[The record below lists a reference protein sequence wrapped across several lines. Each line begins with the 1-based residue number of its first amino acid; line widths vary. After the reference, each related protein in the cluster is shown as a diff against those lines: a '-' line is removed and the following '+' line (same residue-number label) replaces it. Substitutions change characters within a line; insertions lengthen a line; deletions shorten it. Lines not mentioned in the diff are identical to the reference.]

1 MLPRGSIRGLLAAGL
16 AIVWVGALVR
26 FRHWN
31 ANDDLAILQLHLERI
46 GSGDVPLVGAYS
58 RLDFHH
64 PGPLREWLFAAAY
77 WASGR
82 RSAALPA
89 TALTLNLAW
98 TLAACVAGWRI
109 ARRSGLIA
117 ASLGALLLHLGL
129 GWNLHSAWNPYLG
142 VLAAYAAVWG
152 VVLVVVRGGAGWPL
166 PVVAASFAAHQHV
179 SALPLGL
186 LALAVVAVVVA
197 RERGGGATNPVLPAA
212 ATVALWSGPLL
223 DLARGGDSNVVR
235 LLRNGGDGEA
245 VGVAEAGRHV
255 GRLVLPWSIAGGDSL
270 RATGL
275 ETASTTVV
283 VAVALVGVLVIAL
296 FITQPAPPGR
306 VALAIAPGVVVV
318 VWVTVAVGFEPPL
331 FPYLFAPS
339 VGALASVSA
348 LVLLAVA
355 PAVVSRV
362 QLQPRVGTSIGML
375 TVACVALAW
384 AAGGWRQMQPIAT
397 APLQQQIDAAVRAAV
412 VPGQPYT
419 IAAGGLVES
428 VAHGEVALA
437 VQQAGGEA
445 RSDIFSLG
453 LPEAITSDP
462 MFAVVMGAPLACL
475 LAEPGPP
482 PIVLAASTASGLD
495 VGVFL
500 VGDGTELE
508 LARFC
513 LAR

>member
-1 MLPRGSIRGLLAAGL
+1 MWA
-16 AIVWVGALVR
+16 VGLVR

-46 GSGDVPLVGAYS
+46 GSGDIPLVGAYS

-98 TLAACVAGWRI
+98 TLAACAAGWRI
-109 ARRSGLIA
+109 AHRTGLMA
-117 ASLGALLLHLGL
+117 AALGALLLHLGL

-152 VVLVVVRGGAGWPL
+152 VVLVVVRGAAGWPL

-186 LALAVVAVVVA
+186 LALALVAVVVA
-197 RERGGGATNPVLPAA
+197 RERSGGTNPVWPVA

-235 LLRNGGDGEA
+235 LLRNGGDGEPA
-245 VGVAEAGRHV
+245 GIVEAGRHV

-275 ETASTTVV
+275 ETASTTLV
-283 VAVALVGVLVIAL
+283 VAVAIVAALVIGL
-296 FITQPAPPGR
+296 VVTQPAPPGR
-306 VALAIAPGVVVV
+306 VAIAIALAVVVI
-318 VWVTVAVGFEPPL
+318 VWITVAVGFAPPL

-355 PAVVSRV
+355 PAVVSRAP
-362 QLQPRVGTSIGML
+362 LRPRTGSTVGVLS
-375 TVACVALAW
+375 VACVALAW
-384 AAGGWRQMQPIAT
+384 AAGGWRQVQPIAT

-419 IAAGGLVES
+419 IAAGGLVDS

-445 RSDIFSLG
+445 RSEIFSLG
-453 LPEAITSDP
+453 LPTAIPSDP
-462 MFAVVMGAPLACL
+462 MLVAAMGSPLACL

-482 PIVLAASTASGLD
+482 PLVLAPSTASGLD

-500 VGDGTELE
+500 ADDRTELE
-508 LARFC
+508 VALSC

>member
-1 MLPRGSIRGLLAAGL
+1 MLSRGSIRGLLAAGL
-16 AIVWVGALVR
+16 AIVWVVALVR

-31 ANDDLAILQLHLERI
+31 ANDDLAILQLHLERV
-46 GSGDVPLVGAYS
+46 GSGDIPLVGAYS

-64 PGPLREWLFAAAY
+64 PGPLREWLFALAY
-77 WASGR
+77 WASGG

-89 TALTLNLAW
+89 TALVLNLVW
-98 TLAACVAGWRI
+98 TLAACAAGWRI
-109 ARRSGLIA
+109 ARRTGLIA
-117 ASLGALLLHLGL
+117 AALGALLLHLGL

-152 VVLVVVRGGAGWPL
+152 VVLVVVRGAAGWPL

-197 RERGGGATNPVLPAA
+197 RERNGATNPVWPAA

-245 VGVAEAGRHV
+245 AGIVEAGRHV
-255 GRLVLPWSIAGGDSL
+255 GRLALPWSIAGGDSL

-275 ETASTTVV
+275 ETASTAVV
-283 VAVALVGVLVIAL
+283 VAVAIVAALVIAL
-296 FITQPAPPGR
+296 TLTPPAPPGR
-306 VALAIAPGVVVV
+306 VAIGTALAVVVI
-318 VWVTVAVGFEPPL
+318 VWITVAVGFAPPL

-348 LVLLAVA
+348 LVLLALA
-355 PAVVSRV
+355 PAAVSRAS
-362 QLQPRVGTSIGML
+362 PRPRTGSTVCVL
-375 TVACVALAW
+375 AVACVALAW
-384 AAGGWRQMQPIAT
+384 AVGGWRQMQPIAT

-437 VQQAGGEA
+437 VQQAGGEP

-453 LPEAITSDP
+453 VPAPTTSDP
-462 MFAVVMGAPLACL
+462 MFAVAMGAPLTCL
-475 LAEPGPP
+475 LAEAGPP

-500 VGDGTELE
+500 ADDGTELE
-508 LARFC
+508 RALSC
-513 LAR
+513 LAL